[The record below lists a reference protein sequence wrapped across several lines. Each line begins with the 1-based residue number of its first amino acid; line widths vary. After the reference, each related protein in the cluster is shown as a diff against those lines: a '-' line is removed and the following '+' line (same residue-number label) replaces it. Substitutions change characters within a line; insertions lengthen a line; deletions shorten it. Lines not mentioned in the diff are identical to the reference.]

1 MKKLSIFLAALLL
14 ASCSEDDNTTPAVNL
29 CALPLPSA
37 QSTND
42 ISNPCAIAVSPSGMI
57 AVSAYNGGYGAAADI
72 KIYTSLQNFQ
82 SGTVKATLNAIAP
95 EAMVFDADDNL
106 YVAETEQIAGIK
118 VYDHIGDGAFSFK
131 KTIQDD
137 FSNPRG
143 LAFDSEGRLFLADDG
158 TGRIIRFDDPFNSNA
173 HVTIG
178 NWDVGVKGI
187 AIQDNVMY
195 VTNYVTGSVSRN
207 TLKADGSFEE
217 LTHAINF
224 EKATDVSF
232 SGKRVIV
239 TSYETGKV
247 AVCSECAFGDENKVT
262 YDNLGKIF
270 GTAFANN
277 GLLLAATYDLDK
289 VTQIL
294 LF

>member
-1 MKKLSIFLAALLL
+1 MKRVSIFIAALLL
-14 ASCSEDDNTTPAVNL
+14 TACSKDDNTNPAVNL

-42 ISNPCAIAVSPSGMI
+42 VSNPCAIAVSSSGLI

-72 KIYTSLQNFQ
+72 KIYTNLQNFKA
-82 SGTVKATLNAIAP
+82 GIVKSTLNAIAP
-95 EAMVFDADDNL
+95 EAMAFDSDNNL

-118 VYDHIGDGAFSFK
+118 VYDHIGDGAFSYK

-137 FSNPRG
+137 FNNPRG
-143 LAFDSEGRLFLADDG
+143 LAFDAEDRLFLADDG
-158 TGRIIRFDDPFNSNA
+158 TGRIIRFDDPFNSNS
-173 HVTIG
+173 HVTLG
-178 NWDVGVKGI
+178 NWDVGIKGL
-187 AIQDNVMY
+187 AIQGNVMY
-195 VTNYVTGSVSRN
+195 VTNYNTGSVSRN
-207 TLKADGSFEE
+207 TLKADGSIDT

-232 SGKRVIV
+232 SGTRVIV
-239 TSYETGKV
+239 SSYDTGKV
-247 AVCSECAFGDENKVT
+247 VVCSECAFGDSNKVV
-262 YDNLGKIF
+262 YNNFGKIF